1 MTKPKGTLIALGG
14 GDDDGLLQLI
24 RTDYCQKNSVVE
36 VITTAAPSPHESG
49 TAYQEA
55 FVELGLK
62 NAHVMHIDEENSADK
77 PEYLDRIRQA
87 DVFFFTGGDQRRINR
102 FLLDTNVQ
110 RLMQQRYHNDAIV
123 IAGTS
128 AGASA
133 ISNRMIYEG
142 YGPNSLVK
150 GETKTCS
157 GLSFVQK
164 VYIDSHFTERGRFGR
179 LSVAIAKW
187 PDYIGIGL
195 GEETGVI
202 IKEGDLVEVFGPGV
216 VTIIDGSQIQYC
228 NIDEVA
234 HGSPIAVEHL
244 VMHLLVEGHRYC
256 LSSRRLQPIL
266 RQVKDDLN

>member
-24 RTDYCQKNSVVE
+24 RAEYCQANSVVE
-36 VITTAAPSPHESG
+36 VITTAAPSPQESG
-49 TAYQEA
+49 DAYQEA

-62 NAHVMHIDEENSADK
+62 NAHVMHIDEQNRADK
-77 PEYLDRIRQA
+77 PKYLARINQA
-87 DVFFFTGGDQRRINR
+87 DVFFFTGGDQRRINQ
-102 FLLDTNVQ
+102 FLLDTQVHK
-110 RLMQQRYHNDAIV
+110 RMQQRYQEEEIV

-142 YGPNSLVK
+142 YGSNSLVK
-150 GETKTCS
+150 GETKTCT

-164 VYIDSHFTERGRFGR
+164 LYIDSHFTERGRFGR
-179 LSVAIAKW
+179 LAVAIAKW
-187 PDYIGIGL
+187 PDYLGIGL
-195 GEETGVI
+195 GEETGII
-202 IKEGDLVEVFGPGV
+202 IKEGSLVEVFGPGV

-234 HGSPIAVEHL
+234 YGSPIAVENL

-256 LSSRRLQPIL
+256 ITDKRLQPIL
-266 RQVKDDLN
+266 KQVSD